1 MTVKYQTLAIE
12 RPCDEIAIVR
22 INRPD
27 RFNAMTMTMFDE
39 LAAYPREL
47 DKDDKLRVVILT
59 GAGDYFC
66 AGFDLS
72 EMDEMFEMD
81 VRDFLVFQEKAV
93 ASMAAMRSMRVPIIA
108 AVNGPAAGG
117 GFAIALNADIRIASP
132 AAVFNAAMV
141 KVGLSCGEM
150 GTSWLLPRMVGI
162 SRASEILYTAR
173 NVKAE
178 EAERIG
184 LVSHIY
190 SGETL
195 LEEAMAMARRIA
207 ANSPGG
213 IQLSK
218 RALQASLESASM
230 AAALEMENR
239 GQTLLSRGSDFRE
252 GIAAVREKRAPVFTG
267 N

>member
-1 MTVKYQTLAIE
+1 MTQTYDTLTIE
-12 RPCDEIAIVR
+12 RPCDEIPIVR

-39 LAAYPREL
+39 LTAYPKEL
-47 DKDDKLRVVILT
+47 NKDDKLRVVILT
-59 GAGDYFC
+59 GAGKYFC

-81 VRDFLVFQEKAV
+81 VRAFLTFQEKAV
-93 ASMAAMRSMRVPIIA
+93 ASMAAMRNMRVPIIA

-132 AAVFNAAMV
+132 RAMFNAAMV

-184 LVSHIY
+184 LVSHLFPEE
-190 SGETL
+190 SL
-195 LEEAMAMARRIA
+195 LDEAMAMAKQIA

-218 RALQASLESASM
+218 RALQASLESASLD
-230 AAALEMENR
+230 AALEMENR

-252 GIAAVREKRAPVFTG
+252 GLAAVKEKRAPKFTG

>member
-1 MTVKYQTLAIE
+1 MTVKYQTLEIE
-12 RPCDEIAIVR
+12 RPSNEIAIVR

-39 LAAYPREL
+39 LVAYPKEL
-47 DKDDKLRVVILT
+47 DKDDKLRAVILT

-132 AAVFNAAMV
+132 KAIFNAAMV

-173 NVKAE
+173 NVKAD

-190 SGETL
+190 SEDKL
-195 LEEAMAMARRIA
+195 IEEAMTMARRIA
-207 ANSPGG
+207 VNSPGG

-252 GIAAVREKRAPVFTG
+252 GIAAVREKRTPVFTG